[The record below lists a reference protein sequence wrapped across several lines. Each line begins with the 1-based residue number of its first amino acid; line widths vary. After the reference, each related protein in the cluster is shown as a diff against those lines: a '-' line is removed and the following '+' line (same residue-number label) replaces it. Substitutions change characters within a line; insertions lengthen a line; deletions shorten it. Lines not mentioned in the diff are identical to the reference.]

1 MTKKGNSFL
10 FIICGTLLSI
20 VLFLAIAF
28 TLLVISAFLF
38 IKLPAEPMVNAF
50 SISLMIA
57 IIVALFLGMFLYQK
71 IVQWALVKFNL
82 EDKLDPL
89 FGKKY
94 KKAPKKDSENQ

>member
-50 SISLMIA
+50 SISLMVA
-57 IIVALFLGMFLYQK
+57 IIVALFLGMFL
-71 IVQWALVKFNL
+71 
-82 EDKLDPL
+82 
-89 FGKKY
+89 
-94 KKAPKKDSENQ
+94 

>member
-1 MTKKGNSFL
+1 MTKKGNSIV

-20 VLFLAIAF
+20 VLFLAIGF
-28 TLLVISAFLF
+28 VLLVISALLF

-50 SISLMIA
+50 SISLMIS
-57 IIVALFLGMFLYQK
+57 IIAALFLGMFLYQK
-71 IVQWALVKFNL
+71 IVQWVLVKFNL

-94 KKAPKKDSENQ
+94 KKPVKKDAE